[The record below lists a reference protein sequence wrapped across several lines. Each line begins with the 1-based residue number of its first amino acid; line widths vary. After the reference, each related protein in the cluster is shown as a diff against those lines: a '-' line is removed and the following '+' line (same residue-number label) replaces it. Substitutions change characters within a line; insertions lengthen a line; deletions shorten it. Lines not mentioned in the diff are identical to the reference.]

1 VLDYL
6 YGKESIIERR
16 VVERRVVERRIAGA
30 W

>member
-6 YGKESIIERR
+6 YGRESIIERR